1 MKDNL
6 LNEEINRVKELMKL
20 PINENKA
27 ETLKSIT
34 ALSTKAL
41 KATDAL
47 VKNGAKNLKAY
58 LKANPNNVKGALERV
73 KNLELDAN
81 SAVKSAQKKL
91 NDLKKQTNPPAS
103 ATNIQAATDDLVAKK
118 SDLDIIKR
126 EHNSILRTYGLKGAS
141 VSTKLTSALNRLT
154 SSNVYPFI
162 KKAVLGVGGGVAIYG
177 TVALVNKI
185 RKLIGDDICIENPKN
200 KSKFNKVIAQS
211 ETGPLNYYLTNIE
224 NETLKSL
231 YPKGIILQFDNANR
245 KVFEINGKTKIA
257 TWYADRNCDIYI
269 QRGGQKFKLFGAEE
283 QQPVPTPDQGGGRRG
298 GNYIP
303 CTGTYSLLCFSQKI
317 KELQKCVGTKPDG
330 YWGKN
335 TERAVVAK
343 FGKNTLTD
351 VEINQKCK
359 AQPVA
364 PSPSPAQPQKPNV
377 DVITRDEFG
386 STQGSKAGSDADMF

>member
-1 MKDNL
+1 MENNL
-6 LNEEINRVKELMKL
+6 LNEEINRVKELMKI
-20 PINENKA
+20 PINETKA

-34 ALSTKAL
+34 TLSTKAL

-47 VKNGAKNLKAY
+47 VKNSAKSLKAY

-73 KNLELDAN
+73 KNLELEAN

-103 ATNIQAATDDLVAKK
+103 PTNIQAATDDLTAKK
-118 SDLDIIKR
+118 ADLDIIKR
-126 EHNSILRTYGLKGAS
+126 EHNNILRTYGLQGTS

-162 KKAVLGVGGGVAIYG
+162 KKAVLGGLAIYG
-177 TVALVNKI
+177 TVTLVNKI

-200 KSKFNKVIAQS
+200 KSKFNKVVAQS
-211 ETGPLNYYLTNIE
+211 ESGPLNYYLTNIE

-245 KVFEINGKTKIA
+245 KVFEINGKTKVA

-269 QRGGQKFKLFGAEE
+269 QRGGQKFKLFGAQE

-298 GNYIP
+298 GNYKP
-303 CTGTYSLLCFSQKI
+303 CTGTYSLLCFSPKI

-330 YWGKN
+330 YWGEN

-351 VEINQKCK
+351 AEINQKCK
-359 AQPVA
+359 AQSVTP
-364 PSPSPAQPQKPNV
+364 PQPQKPNV

-386 STQGSKAGSDADMF
+386 STQGSEGGPNVDMF